1 MPDVRWTSHRCRAL
15 IRSGDLT
22 VSYLTYL
29 IIGGVCMLAGA
40 YGGILIGYALA
51 GRLVR
56 YALTRALAL
65 PSIQS

>member
-1 MPDVRWTSHRCRAL
+1 M
-15 IRSGDLT
+15 
-22 VSYLTYL
+22 SYLTYL